1 MWLSKGWLQA
11 EKTNIM
17 KNTIIFFLTFLGLV
31 SNVFAYPISPRPL
44 RQLVTE
50 SQYIIVGYVVKTFDK
65 KQDKGD
71 WNSKVA
77 RIAVIENLQG
87 NIEMDTIEIEFEP
100 NMICPSPDR
109 YFDSTYVIS
118 FVDKDKKSG
127 KFRTH
132 ALNYGAKTLK
142 KEEIEVYKQ
151 RISEIQQILK
161 ISDKEKQR
169 NETVEWLVKCAENET
184 TRWEGTFELS
194 PESNFMSY
202 YSRTENQNFINVI
215 NIEQKVRLKKALLN
229 SNEMIDFGLVDIVY
243 KGNETQ
249 IDELLFTKL
258 KNLKK
263 DEYWVADNYMNR
275 LKHKTTSKEVNEI
288 MEEFNKLQ
296 FEYEKNDELKKTIEK
311 FIKLI
316 E

>member
-1 MWLSKGWLQA
+1 MTA
-11 EKTNIM
+11 M
-17 KNTIIFFLTFLGLV
+17 KHTIIFLLTILGLT

-50 SQYIIVGYVVKTFDK
+50 SQYIIFGYVVNTYEKKKDK
-65 KQDKGD
+65 DD
-71 WNSKVA
+71 WGSRVA
-77 RIAVIENLQG
+77 RIAVLENLQG
-87 NIEMDTIEIEFEP
+87 KISKDTIEIEFNP

-118 FVDKDKKSG
+118 FIDKNKKSG
-127 KFRTH
+127 KFYTH

-142 KEEIEVYKQ
+142 KEEIEIYKQ

-161 ISDKEKQR
+161 ISDIGNQR

-202 YSRTENQNFINVI
+202 YSKTENQDFKNIINS
-215 NIEQKVRLKKALLN
+215 EQKERLKKALIN
-229 SNEMIDFGLVDIVY
+229 SNEMIDFGLVDLVY
-243 KGNETQ
+243 KGNETL

-258 KNLKK
+258 KNLKE
-263 DEYWVADNYMNR
+263 DEYWVADNFMNR
-275 LKHKTTSKEVNEI
+275 LKHKNTSKNMNEI
-288 MEEFNKLQ
+288 MEEFDKLQ
-296 FEYEKNDELKKTIEK
+296 FEYEKKDELKKTIEK

-316 E
+316 EK